1 MKLILQQDVKSLGK
15 KGDILEVSEGYA
27 RNYLLPKSLAIPA
40 TNENVNIIKQKKSSE
55 AHKQQKLLEEAK
67 LLACQLNKVALKL
80 SIKIGEGGRV
90 FGSITSKDI
99 ADVLEAQYGLVVD
112 KRKIELK
119 EAIKKLGA
127 YSVNIKLHPDV
138 SSAVGVNVV
147 GK

>member
-27 RNYLLPKSLAIPA
+27 RNYLLPKKLAVPA
-40 TNENVNIIKQKKSSE
+40 TTENINIVNQKKSSE
-55 AHKQQKLLEEAK
+55 AHKQQKMLEEAK
-67 LLACQLNKVALKL
+67 LLACQLNKVALNM

-99 ADVLEAQYGLVVD
+99 ADVLEAQHGLAVD

-119 EAIKKLGA
+119 EAIKNLGA
-127 YSVNIKLHPDV
+127 YNVNIKLHPEV
-138 SSAVGVNVV
+138 SATVGINVV
-147 GK
+147 RN